1 MPAIIEKRK
10 QYNIKVSEREKITAK
25 KEKSP
30 KKREKRAKTPPKKVV
45 EEDSGTCVFDEGAG
59 DSGTVVDMGPADDE
73 ASGTCIDLGE
83 PDSGTCVDLG
93 PGSETAP
100 PPTGKKRVDEDIDTG
115 TVLFTGGDEELQID
129 VGLDDQFENETGTCV
144 FAEGATTSI
153 FKDGAKEKDDKL
165 EKKEKKEKRKSSRR
179 KSVSK
184 NEGSK
189 GEGAPSPEDERA
201 EMADSHGSSGLED
214 PDDDAEEKNVE
225 DKDERRR
232 KRKEKKDKDKKK
244 KRHAELHDEDE
255 YDRMSIEQLEEELRM
270 LVKVEDVEVRM
281 LHQKFNRMREAVQ
294 AVLSEKQMEKE
305 AGLL

>member
-100 PPTGKKRVDEDIDTG
+100 PPTGKPTRGSARASRESES
-115 TVLFTGGDEELQID
+115 GG
-129 VGLDDQFENETGTCV
+129 
-144 FAEGATTSI
+144 EGSGRRA
-153 FKDGAKEKDDKL
+153 AAP
-165 EKKEKKEKRKSSRR
+165 RPSRR
-179 KSVSK
+179 TT
-184 NEGSK
+184 
-189 GEGAPSPEDERA
+189 AA
-201 EMADSHGSSGLED
+201 
-214 PDDDAEEKNVE
+214 
-225 DKDERRR
+225 
-232 KRKEKKDKDKKK
+232 
-244 KRHAELHDEDE
+244 
-255 YDRMSIEQLEEELRM
+255 Q
-270 LVKVEDVEVRM
+270 
-281 LHQKFNRMREAVQ
+281 
-294 AVLSEKQMEKE
+294 
-305 AGLL
+305 

>member
-10 QYNIKVSEREKITAK
+10 QYNIKVSEKEKITAK

-30 KKREKRAKTPPKKVV
+30 KKKEKRSKTPPKKVV
-45 EEDSGTCVFDEGAG
+45 EEEDSGTCIDLGPVDE
-59 DSGTVVDMGPADDE
+59 DD
-73 ASGTCIDLGE
+73 SGTCIDLGE

-93 PGSETAP
+93 PGTETAA
-100 PPTGKKRVDEDIDTG
+100 PPTGKPSVEEDDDLDTG
-115 TVLFTGGDEELQID
+115 TVLFTGAEEGLQLD
-129 VGLDDQFENETGTCV
+129 GGLDDQFENETGTCV
-144 FAEGATTSI
+144 FAEGAATSI
-153 FKDGAKEKDDKL
+153 FRDGGKEKEDKA

-189 GEGAPSPEDERA
+189 GEGAPSPEDDRA
-201 EMADSHGSSGLED
+201 ETADSHGSSGLDD
-214 PDDDAEEKNVE
+214 PDDDAEEKSVD

-255 YDRMSIEQLEEELRM
+255 YDKMSIEQLEEELRM

-294 AVLSEKQMEKE
+294 SVLSEKQMEKE
-305 AGLL
+305 AGL